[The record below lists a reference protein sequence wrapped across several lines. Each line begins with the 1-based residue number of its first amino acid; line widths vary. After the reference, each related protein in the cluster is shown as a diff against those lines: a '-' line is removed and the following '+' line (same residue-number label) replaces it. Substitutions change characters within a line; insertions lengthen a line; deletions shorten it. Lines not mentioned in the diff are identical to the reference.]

1 MKNCLEN
8 LSIQSLNND
17 VIQKIEEEIEKNR
30 QKDSLLFH
38 QAKLASME
46 EMIEN
51 IAHQWRQPL
60 NIVSMLF
67 QKIYRLH
74 KNGLLD
80 NDTMS
85 DALNQAMATISQM
98 SKTIDDFRIHFEP
111 DKEKVS
117 YSLCSVI
124 DNIIALLDQSLKYV
138 NISLDV
144 SSQKDIELFGFP
156 DDLKQVLL
164 HLINNAKETIILNN
178 ISNGIILIEITPS
191 ADKNEV
197 MIRIYDN
204 GGGINTQ
211 YLDKI
216 FEPYFTTKHKSQGT
230 GISLYMSKRIVEER
244 LCGSIAACNNEKGAF
259 FTILIPTSTNS
270 KG

>member
-1 MKNCLEN
+1 M
-8 LSIQSLNND
+8 
-17 VIQKIEEEIEKNR
+17 VKIEKEIEKNR
-30 QKDSLLFH
+30 QKDSLLFQ

-80 NDTMS
+80 HEAMS
-85 DALNQAMATISQM
+85 DALNQAMTTISQM

-111 DKEKVS
+111 NKEKVS
-117 YSLCSVI
+117 YSLYSVI
-124 DNIIALLDQSLKYV
+124 ENIIALLEQSLKFV
-138 NISLDV
+138 NISLEISV
-144 SSQKDIELFGFP
+144 QRDIELFGFP

-164 HLINNAKETIILNN
+164 HLINNAKDTIIFNN
-178 ISNGIILIEITPS
+178 ISDGTILIEISPS
-191 ADKNEV
+191 ADKSEAI
-197 MIRIYDN
+197 IRIYDN
-204 GGGINTQ
+204 GGGIDTQ

-244 LCGSIAACNNEKGAF
+244 LCGSIAACNTENGAF
-259 FTILIPTSTNS
+259 FTIFVPTYTHR